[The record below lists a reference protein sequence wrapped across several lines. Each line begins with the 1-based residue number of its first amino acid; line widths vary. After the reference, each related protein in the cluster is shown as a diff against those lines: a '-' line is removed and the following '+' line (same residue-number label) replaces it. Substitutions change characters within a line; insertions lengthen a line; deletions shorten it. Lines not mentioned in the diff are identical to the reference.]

1 MRYERKLST
10 AVHSYGDA
18 RFSSVLHYFRGGC
31 LFFEL
36 RNNIIYNF
44 LGVCYQ
50 ERMELS
56 ATIGCE
62 NKILQLVMKIRG
74 NRFIAIT
81 SMCVSVKFKSN
92 IIQLTKII
100 QVKMLV

>member
-1 MRYERKLST
+1 MRC
-10 AVHSYGDA
+10 
-18 RFSSVLHYFRGGC
+18 FRGGC

-44 LGVCYQ
+44 LGICYQ

-62 NKILQLVMKIRG
+62 NKILQLVIFLFLQKI
-74 NRFIAIT
+74 FCTDI
-81 SMCVSVKFKSN
+81 
-92 IIQLTKII
+92 L
-100 QVKMLV
+100 

>member
-1 MRYERKLST
+1 M
-10 AVHSYGDA
+10 HC
-18 RFSSVLHYFRGGC
+18 FRGGC

-44 LGVCYQ
+44 LGICYQ

-62 NKILQLVMKIRG
+62 NEISQLVIFLFLQKI
-74 NRFIAIT
+74 FCTDI
-81 SMCVSVKFKSN
+81 
-92 IIQLTKII
+92 L
-100 QVKMLV
+100 

>member
-1 MRYERKLST
+1 M
-10 AVHSYGDA
+10 HC
-18 RFSSVLHYFRGGC
+18 FRGGC

-44 LGVCYQ
+44 LGICYQ

-62 NKILQLVMKIRG
+62 NEILQLV
-74 NRFIAIT
+74 NFFIFA
-81 SMCVSVKFKSN
+81 KN
-92 IIQLTKII
+92 ILYRYII
-100 QVKMLV
+100 A

>member
-1 MRYERKLST
+1 M
-10 AVHSYGDA
+10 
-18 RFSSVLHYFRGGC
+18 HYFRGGC

-62 NKILQLVMKIRG
+62 NEILQLVIFLFLQKI
-74 NRFIAIT
+74 FCTDI
-81 SMCVSVKFKSN
+81 
-92 IIQLTKII
+92 L
-100 QVKMLV
+100 

>member
-1 MRYERKLST
+1 MRC
-10 AVHSYGDA
+10 
-18 RFSSVLHYFRGGC
+18 FRGGC

-44 LGVCYQ
+44 LGICYQ

-62 NKILQLVMKIRG
+62 NEILQLVNFLFLQKI
-74 NRFIAIT
+74 FCTDI
-81 SMCVSVKFKSN
+81 
-92 IIQLTKII
+92 L
-100 QVKMLV
+100 

>member
-1 MRYERKLST
+1 M
-10 AVHSYGDA
+10 
-18 RFSSVLHYFRGGC
+18 HYFRGGC

-62 NKILQLVMKIRG
+62 NEISQLVNFLFLQKI
-74 NRFIAIT
+74 FCTDI
-81 SMCVSVKFKSN
+81 
-92 IIQLTKII
+92 L
-100 QVKMLV
+100 